1 MGLKDKTEKYLEAYN
16 DVFADIFNVLV
27 FGKELIKPEFL
38 ISSGTETVYK
48 SEDGNIKNQLRD
60 IHKFY
65 NESDIKIAT
74 LGIENQTDV
83 DKDMVIRVLGYDYTG
98 YREQIVSSRPIRYPV
113 ITIVLNFSSKK
124 WTKPKSLIELFD
136 MSDELKDYVEDY
148 HIKVYD
154 VAYLSKETRDKFKS
168 DFKVVADFFVEKRL
182 GMYDARK
189 HPEKLKHVE
198 AVLELLKV
206 FTEDERYGEIKD
218 TIIKN
223 SKEGS
228 VGMCEILDECI
239 NRGREEGEM
248 SILIKMVIKKK
259 ISVEEALEEID
270 IPRKEFERKLK
281 EFSMS

>member
-136 MSDELKDYVEDY
+136 MPDELKDYVEDY

-168 DFKVVADFFVEKRL
+168 DFKVVADFFVENRL

-206 FTEDERYGEIKD
+206 FTEDERHGEIKD

-228 VGMCEILDECI
+228 VGMCEILDEYI

-248 SILIKMVIKKK
+248 AILIKMVIKKK
-259 ISVEEALEEID
+259 ISVEEALE
-270 IPRKEFERKLK
+270 
-281 EFSMS
+281 